1 MYCSGCGTVI
11 NPGQGFC
18 PQCGRAAA
26 APVPPVPTMA
36 FEVEQYGIKIQT
48 LGTMWILYAGLV
60 LLTSIGG
67 IWFAHSFFS
76 GGFPWS
82 GPWGRGP
89 WGHGAAPFFLAP
101 AFLHMLWVF
110 TLARVALLVAAGWG
124 LREHASW
131 GRPVAIIAAFFSL
144 IRIPLGT
151 GLGIWSLVML
161 LGYRNRSLYE
171 QL

>member
-60 LLTSIGG
+60 LLTWLRLNCCCLLL
-67 IWFAHSFFS
+67 IW
-76 GGFPWS
+76 
-82 GPWGRGP
+82 
-89 WGHGAAPFFLAP
+89 AAC
-101 AFLHMLWVF
+101 LWPS
-110 TLARVALLVAAGWG
+110 A
-124 LREHASW
+124 
-131 GRPVAIIAAFFSL
+131 
-144 IRIPLGT
+144 
-151 GLGIWSLVML
+151 
-161 LGYRNRSLYE
+161 
-171 QL
+171 